1 MKNKIIIIL
10 VGILL
15 FIALVCLMFWGHKK
29 FMNSIYRPGPDIISR
44 QKNAIVYHP
53 YNEGI
58 IQIANII
65 GSNVKADVYR
75 LESANPYPASA
86 DLAKEKMK
94 NEYYHPE
101 KIVLKSN
108 SFDIKNYHIIFI
120 GVPIINNRIS
130 PLVMR
135 FVLDIQ
141 NSLNKDKIIIP
152 FVYYQGNDSP
162 IDAYKFLYRHTRS
175 GIYKNGYTSSKNNID
190 TNKMEVEMWLKDM
203 YFKRNEIERIKKS
216 DKNKS
221 K

>member
-94 NEYYHPE
+94 QE
-101 KIVLKSN
+101 
-108 SFDIKNYHIIFI
+108 NYEAWVEVYEQFY
-120 GVPIINNRIS
+120 NKK
-130 PLVMR
+130 LVYSEAEAA
-135 FVLDIQ
+135 Q
-141 NSLNKDKIIIP
+141 
-152 FVYYQGNDSP
+152 
-162 IDAYKFLYRHTRS
+162 
-175 GIYKNGYTSSKNNID
+175 
-190 TNKMEVEMWLKDM
+190 
-203 YFKRNEIERIKKS
+203 
-216 DKNKS
+216 
-221 K
+221 